1 MRKIWLALI
10 GVLIVCTPAARADAV
25 LTVDR
30 VGDGI
35 FALVGQTAGRLYEN
49 LGLNANYGVIDTP
62 QGAILIDSG
71 ASTVA
76 ARRLE
81 SEARKL
87 TGKPVKWVI
96 NTGVQDHRWLGN
108 GYFAAQGAQIIA
120 LQRTA
125 TAQAELGKGQIA
137 ALARELKEQMDGTQP
152 SPAARPLVGDRHT
165 LTLGGR
171 QLELIYFADAHFAG
185 DAVVWLAKEKLLF
198 SGDHIYV
205 DRLLGVLPESN
216 AETWLSAF
224 KQALALQ
231 PKRIVPGHGRVCD
244 VAQAQRETGDYLAF
258 IVAGTKKLAEEMAG
272 VDAAVGALGD
282 APAFAHLRNFGD
294 LHRGN
299 VNRTYLRFEAA
310 Q

>member
-1 MRKIWLALI
+1 MKKTILALT
-10 GVLIVCTPAARADAV
+10 GALMLFTQTVRAEAV
-25 LTVDR
+25 LTVDSLGNG
-30 VGDGI
+30 VY
-35 FALVGQTAGRLYEN
+35 ALIGQTGARLHEN
-49 LGLNANYGVIDTP
+49 FGLNANYGVIDTP
-62 QGAILIDSG
+62 DGTILIDSG

-76 ARRLE
+76 ARLLE

-125 TAQAELGKGQIA
+125 TTQARLGKGQIE
-137 ALARELKEQMDGTQP
+137 ALAHELKEQMDGTVP
-152 SPAARPLVGDRHT
+152 APAATPLAGDSQT

-171 QLELIYFADAHFAG
+171 TLELRYFDHAHFAG
-185 DAVVWLAKEKLLF
+185 DAVVWLPKEKILF

-205 DRLLGVLPESN
+205 DRLLGLLAESN
-216 AETWLSAF
+216 AETWLKAF
-224 KQALALQ
+224 KQAIALQ
-231 PKRIVPGHGRVCD
+231 PVRIVPGHGRVCD
-244 VAQAQRETGDYLAF
+244 VAQAQREAGDYLAF
-258 IVAGTKKLAEEMAG
+258 VVDGTKKFAEDMAG
-272 VDAAVGALGD
+272 VDAAVGALKD
-282 APAFAHLRNFGD
+282 APAFKHLRNFDD

-299 VNRTYLRFEAA
+299 INRAYLRFEAA